1 MNFMKITI
9 TAFEPFG
16 GFNTNSSYVALS
28 KLSNLAIDKIVLPV
42 SYPDAYVTLKETIK
56 ETNFIILL
64 GMAAKREKVSIEVRA
79 KNLLDFRIPDNN
91 QQIITKR
98 KDAIKEALRVAKEG
112 DVILLI
118 GKGHEMYEEIEGV
131 KYPFDERQVV
141 IDSLYELSQQDD

>member
-1 MNFMKITI
+1 MHKTD
-9 TAFEPFG
+9 G
-16 GFNTNSSYVALS
+16 KY
-28 KLSNLAIDKIVLPV
+28 
-42 SYPDAYVTLKETIK
+42 
-56 ETNFIILL
+56 
-64 GMAAKREKVSIEVRA
+64 
-79 KNLLDFRIPDNN
+79 
-91 QQIITKR
+91 QIITKR